1 MKEFYQTANKVLRI
15 KRNHPVVTKVKREIE
30 GQDPEVFEDKG
41 MVDQVIASY
50 FAEIYKRP
58 DHMQAQ
64 LAQEVGENADMEDE
78 TINTT
83 ALFTIDEIREATKQ
97 SNFNKGLGPDCFDGN
112 LVSQNE
118 QLGTKVL

>member
-15 KRNHPVVTKVKREIE
+15 KRNHPVVTKVKREME

-50 FAEIYKRP
+50 FADIYKRP
-58 DHMQAQ
+58 DHMQAH
-64 LAQEVGENADMEDE
+64 LAQEVGKNADMENE

-83 ALFTIDEIREATKQ
+83 VLFTIDEIREATKQ

-112 LVSQNE
+112 LFSRNE
-118 QLGTKVL
+118 QLGTKIL